1 MIPPKMHIRI
11 FKTILATLED
21 EDVPREN
28 VDSLYS
34 NYCNCL
40 SELRSHLMN
49 DLDGGAPYIFDG
61 ANPILNFL

>member
-1 MIPPKMHIRI
+1 M
-11 FKTILATLED
+11 LATLKD
-21 EDVPREN
+21 EDGPREN
-28 VDSLYS
+28 VVSLYS

-61 ANPILNFL
+61 ANPILNYS

>member
-11 FKTILATLED
+11 FETMLATLKD
-21 EDVPREN
+21 EDGPREN
-28 VDSLYS
+28 VVSLYS

-61 ANPILNFL
+61 ANPILNYS